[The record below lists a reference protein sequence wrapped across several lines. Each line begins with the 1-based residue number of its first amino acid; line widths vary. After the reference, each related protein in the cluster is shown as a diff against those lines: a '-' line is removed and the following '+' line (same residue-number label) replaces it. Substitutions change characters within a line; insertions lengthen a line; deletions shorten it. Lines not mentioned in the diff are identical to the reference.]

1 MKNKLSKIAIAMSA
15 ACYLFSSV
23 TVYAAWS
30 SSGVTDNYLSM
41 GSYKTSIEE
50 EYTQPGY
57 VLPSHEVS
65 KVVNVKNSGSVGT
78 FVRVAVEKQI
88 GDLDENGNFVP
99 DTELDPE
106 MIQISY
112 NSNVWKD
119 GGDGYFYY
127 LKELKAGETTE
138 EPLFK
143 SFVFSE
149 KAGNA
154 YRKKQGHIV
163 IKMESIQAEGNAIS
177 LWGKTASDLGIQYK
191 EPEQSMEDTSVTFL
205 GKEKG
210 FDITSTQTDLFAN
223 FKNLM
228 PGTSRTQE
236 IKISNA
242 SDKEVEISL
251 KAENAEQKK
260 MTAKQLALVEKLLN
274 EYADI
279 TITNNGETIYSGP
292 VSGKPTMLNG
302 SISLGK
308 YSADSSKDMIV
319 SLSVSPEMDN
329 EYLNLLGKVRWVF
342 TANGEE
348 TSSDPGSPSK
358 SSSSTS
364 VGAPKTGDISM
375 TPAAVSF
382 AAATV
387 LLCSG
392 LILTRKK
399 EDDENA

>member
-154 YRKKQGHIV
+154 YRK
-163 IKMESIQAEGNAIS
+163 
-177 LWGKTASDLGIQYK
+177 
-191 EPEQSMEDTSVTFL
+191 
-205 GKEKG
+205 
-210 FDITSTQTDLFAN
+210 
-223 FKNLM
+223 
-228 PGTSRTQE
+228 SR
-236 IKISNA
+236 
-242 SDKEVEISL
+242 
-251 KAENAEQKK
+251 
-260 MTAKQLALVEKLLN
+260 
-274 EYADI
+274 
-279 TITNNGETIYSGP
+279 
-292 VSGKPTMLNG
+292 
-302 SISLGK
+302 
-308 YSADSSKDMIV
+308 
-319 SLSVSPEMDN
+319 
-329 EYLNLLGKVRWVF
+329 
-342 TANGEE
+342 
-348 TSSDPGSPSK
+348 
-358 SSSSTS
+358 
-364 VGAPKTGDISM
+364 DIS
-375 TPAAVSF
+375 S
-382 AAATV
+382 
-387 LLCSG
+387 
-392 LILTRKK
+392 
-399 EDDENA
+399 

>member
-1 MKNKLSKIAIAMSA
+1 
-15 ACYLFSSV
+15 
-23 TVYAAWS
+23 
-30 SSGVTDNYLSM
+30 
-41 GSYKTSIEE
+41 
-50 EYTQPGY
+50 
-57 VLPSHEVS
+57 
-65 KVVNVKNSGSVGT
+65 
-78 FVRVAVEKQI
+78 
-88 GDLDENGNFVP
+88 
-99 DTELDPE
+99 
-106 MIQISY
+106 
-112 NSNVWKD
+112 
-119 GGDGYFYY
+119 
-127 LKELKAGETTE
+127 
-138 EPLFK
+138 
-143 SFVFSE
+143 
-149 KAGNA
+149 
-154 YRKKQGHIV
+154 
-163 IKMESIQAEGNAIS
+163 
-177 LWGKTASDLGIQYK
+177 
-191 EPEQSMEDTSVTFL
+191 MEDTSVTFL

-329 EYLNLLGKVRWVF
+329 EYLDLLGKVRWVF